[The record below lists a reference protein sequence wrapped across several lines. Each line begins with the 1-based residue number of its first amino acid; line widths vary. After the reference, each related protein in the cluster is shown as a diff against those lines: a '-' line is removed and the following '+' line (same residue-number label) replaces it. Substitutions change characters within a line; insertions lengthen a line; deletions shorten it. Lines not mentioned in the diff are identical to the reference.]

1 MGYCNDVLKDSVQEF
16 DPLSNG
22 IPIGLK
28 QKVNVEKQSF
38 KQSLAF
44 RQLSS

>member
-1 MGYCNDVLKDSVQEF
+1 MGCCSDVLKDSVQEF